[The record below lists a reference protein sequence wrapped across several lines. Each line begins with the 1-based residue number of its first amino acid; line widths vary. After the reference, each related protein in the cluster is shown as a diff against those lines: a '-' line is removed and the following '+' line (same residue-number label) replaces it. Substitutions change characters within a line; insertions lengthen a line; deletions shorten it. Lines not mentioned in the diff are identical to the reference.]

1 MCFFFIT
8 HPVYTQV
15 FLRTLADVSISD
27 MFISSFSPSC
37 VFPISSILYCHGCPT
52 GSRSALILDHLRQWR
67 HPLPKIKYGESEDR
81 IENASWKGLR
91 WLSSESGSPE
101 KIRPSI
107 GMYRFLRW
115 YRKCCCLSIFDA
127 SSAFSVL
134 FLAKFCTSWYFR
146 IFELNQVQMISHGV
160 PHQLAFYSHP
170 VITGNPL
177 FIFPHGNTVI
187 QVPPAAGAPSSF
199 GSL

>member
-1 MCFFFIT
+1 MKKKHITHLPAQTMCFFFIT

-127 SSAFSVL
+127 SSAL
-134 FLAKFCTSWYFR
+134 FCIASSKILYFL
-146 IFELNQVQMISHGV
+146 IL
-160 PHQLAFYSHP
+160 
-170 VITGNPL
+170 
-177 FIFPHGNTVI
+177 
-187 QVPPAAGAPSSF
+187 
-199 GSL
+199 